1 MQHMKTHQPFE
12 TVNVQSKDL
21 ERVITKLS
29 AEGRRI
35 LSAKVVSEDR
45 YELRLAK
52 RRKPRQ
58 ADIAPSAT
66 KSDTSP

>member
-1 MQHMKTHQPFE
+1 MKSKQDTE
-12 TVNVQSKDL
+12 TLAVTSEKLVD
-21 ERVITKLS
+21 VITRLTK
-29 AEGRRI
+29 EGRRI
-35 LSAKVVSEDR
+35 VSAAVTAEDR
-45 YELRLAK
+45 YTLTLAK

>member
-1 MQHMKTHQPFE
+1 MSTTKTKPTTE
-12 TVNVQSKDL
+12 TMSVKSEHL

-52 RRKPRQ
+52 RRREPK
-58 ADIAPSAT
+58 DIAPSAT
-66 KSDTSP
+66 KETALP